1 MWQGGTA
8 IPSDQEPVQ
17 LIVWLHREPTRLKT
31 PSRAWGLVELD
42 LFPRLLHHTIKYT
55 IAAVERPDP
64 RRGPSANDPASLHQL
79 QGCGL
84 NTPHLPDFALET
96 RVSSFA
102 YLSGKIIQACKLP
115 KLKKKNPLMKS
126 PHALLATTCFSSL
139 QQALLLEQQRIHQLR
154 NYQASLE
161 AAGMPVS
168 FGGHRPL
175 SRAQSSP
182 ASATFPMSVQE
193 PPTKP
198 RFTTGEVLGHW
209 RLKLWSCGYCFVLR
223 CAFLPCPC
231 KATRLGAA
239 FADSVTFCLHQGWD
253 SVVLQPVVLLVP
265 SAEGQTTYSPDRK

>member
-1 MWQGGTA
+1 MW
-8 IPSDQEPVQ
+8 
-17 LIVWLHREPTRLKT
+17 
-31 PSRAWGLVELD
+31 
-42 LFPRLLHHTIKYT
+42 
-55 IAAVERPDP
+55 PDP

-96 RVSSFA
+96 CTSSFA
-102 YLSGKIIQACKLP
+102 ARVCALIYQGKEFKPANFQNSKHT
-115 KLKKKNPLMKS
+115 PLMKS
-126 PHALLATTCFSSL
+126 PHALLATTCFSSP

-198 RFTTGEVLGHW
+198 RFTTGEVLGRW
-209 RLKLWSCGYCFVLR
+209 RLKPWSCCYCFVLF

-231 KATRLGAA
+231 KATCLGAV
-239 FADSVTFCLHQGWD
+239 FVDSVTFCLYQG
-253 SVVLQPVVLLVP
+253 
-265 SAEGQTTYSPDRK
+265 

>member
-1 MWQGGTA
+1 M
-8 IPSDQEPVQ
+8 
-17 LIVWLHREPTRLKT
+17 WLHREPTWLKT
-31 PSRAWGLVELD
+31 LSRAWGLVELD
-42 LFPRLLHHTIKYT
+42 LFPHLVHHTVKYT
-55 IAAVERPDP
+55 IAVVKRHRVRLMWPDP

-79 QGCGL
+79 QGCDL

-96 RVSSFA
+96 CTSSFA
-102 YLSGKIIQACKLP
+102 AHVCALIYQGKEFKPANFQNSKHT
-115 KLKKKNPLMKS
+115 PLMKS

-198 RFTTGEVLGHW
+198 RFTTGEVLGRW
-209 RLKLWSCGYCFVLR
+209 RLKPWSCCYCFVLF

-231 KATRLGAA
+231 KAACLGAV
-239 FADSVTFCLHQGWD
+239 FVDSVTFCLYQG
-253 SVVLQPVVLLVP
+253 
-265 SAEGQTTYSPDRK
+265 